1 MPMEVEMGVLA
12 LVKKQLGID
21 ESDTAFD
28 PDIIAAINTTL
39 GILYQVGAVDSMIV
53 LDDYLTTYEMLF
65 DDETIRELAKSYIY
79 LKVRLLFDP
88 PSSSTIQKSFE
99 ETAKELEWRI
109 YCINNKAEQ

>member
-1 MPMEVEMGVLA
+1 MGVLA
-12 LVKKQLGID
+12 LIKKQLGI
-21 ESDTAFD
+21 EETDTDFD
-28 PDIIAAINTTL
+28 QDIIAAINTTL
-39 GILYQVGAVDSMIV
+39 GILYQVGAMDSMQS

-65 DDETIRELAKSYIY
+65 EDDTIRELAKSYLY

-88 PSSSTIQKSFE
+88 PASSTIQKSFE

>member
-1 MPMEVEMGVLA
+1 MEVDMGVLA
-12 LVKKQLGID
+12 LVKKQLGI
-21 ESDTAFD
+21 EENDTAFD
-28 PDIIAAINTTL
+28 ADIIAAINTTL
-39 GILYQVGAVDSMIV
+39 GILYQVGAVDSMMT
-53 LDDYLTTYEMLF
+53 LDDYITTYEMLF

-88 PSSSTIQKSFE
+88 PASSTIQKSFE

>member
-1 MPMEVEMGVLA
+1 MEVEMGVLA
-12 LVKKQLGID
+12 LVKKQLGIE

-28 PDIIAAINTTL
+28 ADIIAAINTTL
-39 GILYQVGAVDSMIV
+39 GILYQVGAVDSMTT
-53 LDDYLTTYEMLF
+53 LDDYITTYEMLF
-65 DDETIRELAKSYIY
+65 SDETIRELAKSYIY

-88 PSSSTIQKSFE
+88 PASSTIQKSFE

>member
-12 LVKKQLGID
+12 LVKKQLGI
-21 ESDTAFD
+21 EAEDTAFD
-28 PDIIAAINTTL
+28 ADIIAAINTVLATL
-39 GILYQVGAVDSMIV
+39 YEVGAMDSMQS
-53 LDDYLTTYEMLF
+53 LDDYITTYEMLF
-65 DDETIRELAKSYIY
+65 DDETILELAKSYIY

-88 PSSSTIQKSFE
+88 PASSTIQKSFE

>member
-12 LVKKQLGID
+12 LVKKQLGI
-21 ESDTAFD
+21 EETDTDFD
-28 PDIIAAINTTL
+28 KDIIAAINTVL
-39 GILYQVGAVDSMIV
+39 GILYQVGAMDSMQS

-65 DDETIRELAKSYIY
+65 EDETIRELVKSYIY

-88 PSSSTIQKSFE
+88 PASSTIQKSFE